1 MKNTLSLPSTLT
13 RKFKVFER
21 KLFFTETLLCLSG
34 SLLGLVI
41 SYIFLFISDRF
52 WNTPVTLRLFFI
64 LAGISVFAL
73 FLMIWLKRW
82 ILCKRSFR
90 DYSRVIQKR
99 FRTLGD
105 RLLGIVE
112 LTEQKDIPENISAGL
127 CRSAIKQVADES
139 VQYDFRRS
147 VKTGKTLRLCVL
159 FIFFAGL
166 ITLLLSYDSSAFINA
181 LTRWANPFSNTP
193 RYTFVKLHPLRDRKI
208 VPHGEPFDV
217 TCSAEK
223 SSRWKPSSLYY
234 WFSGGEK
241 IRREFDGFS
250 TTLKLNGQ
258 IESRDLHVRV
268 EDANDSITIVPKHRP
283 ALTRLTAMVDYPEY
297 LKRESKPVELSGN
310 TLSLLKDSRFRLTG
324 SVNRKLTEGAVVKS
338 TSVVPFVPVIKG
350 NTFST
355 PVFDFKGISEQIFLS
370 WQDGYGLTPLEP
382 CTVTLKES
390 EDKPPHVE
398 CRDVGRYT
406 AILRDEIIPFPVTAE
421 DDYGI
426 REISMRWH
434 TKSSGEKEYPGNPSS
449 YPLRQGSHDTRNLS
463 GKFAFSPVMLNI
475 PEETVTRIV
484 ATATD
489 YKPNRPA
496 SRSVEYYVYVLS
508 YSHHAQIIREKLE
521 RLKSRLDDLAL
532 TEEELMAANKMLN
545 TLSKKDLLSK
555 EAMEKLKQ
563 SLSGEDRNMEKM
575 AELTDEGLKL
585 LKEALRNKEISEQA
599 LNEWSK
605 MMKMMKDIS
614 SSDMP
619 NVIQSLQKARES
631 KTDPRKNLADAI
643 RQQKKILEKMKK
655 MNDRMDKSLKKM
667 AMENFA
673 NRLREAASDQ
683 NNVSVNLKKIAPS
696 VLGLRADQLKEPVRK
711 DIGSVSD
718 KEGRIFKSVKYI
730 KEDLYGFFTRTKMTI
745 YDTIYQEMDDKGV
758 LDGLKG
764 LIRDIDDVKLVTSI
778 SGSKKWADQ
787 FIAWAEMLEK
797 AGDSDQQSDSSDSEL
812 TEEQIELL
820 LKLFRVIQREQQLR
834 AATRALDEQKSA
846 IKDYREKS
854 IKLGDDQDGIYKQLS
869 EVRKKVGC
877 PQVRRLLDRAGKAMN
892 DAEELLRTPDTGS
905 KTIAAET
912 EVIELLASGGQSYCK
927 QCGAG
932 ASAAMQM
939 LLAMLMQGSGAG
951 STGGGSM
958 AGGTTDAPNLDL
970 DGTHY
975 SADEKKEADPKS
987 AGKSLENVPTEYREM
1002 LNSYYKKLDAMDEMQ
1017 H

>member
-1 MKNTLSLPSTLT
+1 MKNTLYLPKTLT
-13 RKFKVFER
+13 QKFKVFER

-52 WNTPVTLRLFFI
+52 WNTPVALRLFFI
-64 LAGISVFAL
+64 LCGLGVFSL
-73 FLMIWLKRW
+73 FLLVWLKRW
-82 ILCKRSFR
+82 VLSKRSFR

-112 LTEQKDIPENISAGL
+112 LAEQKDIPENISAGL
-127 CRSAIKQVADES
+127 CHSAIKQISEES

-147 VKTGKTLRLCVL
+147 VKTGKTFRLCVL
-159 FIFFAGL
+159 FILFAGL

-181 LTRWANPFSNTP
+181 LVRWANPFSSTP
-193 RYTFVKLHPLRDRKI
+193 RYTFVKLRPLQDKKI
-208 VPHGEPFDV
+208 VPHGEPFDL
-217 TCSAEK
+217 TCSAEE
-223 SSRWKPSSLYY
+223 SSRWKPSKLYY

-241 IRREFDGFS
+241 ISREFDGLS
-250 TTLKLNGQ
+250 AILKLNGQ

-268 EDANDSITIVPKHRP
+268 EDARDSITIVPKYRP
-283 ALTRLTAMVDYPEY
+283 ALTRLTAMVEYPDY
-297 LKRESKPVELSGN
+297 LKRKSKQIELSGS

-324 SVNRKLTEGAVVKS
+324 RVNRKLTNGAIVKS
-338 TSVVPFVPVIKG
+338 AKPFVPDIKDS
-350 NTFST
+350 TFHT
-355 PVFDFKGISEQIFLS
+355 PVFDFNGVPDQIFLS

-382 CTVTLKES
+382 CTVSLKEA
-390 EDKPPHVE
+390 EDAPPHVE

-406 AILRDEIIPFPVTAE
+406 AILKDEIVPFPVTAE

-426 REISMRWH
+426 KELTMRWN
-434 TKSSGEKEYPGNPSS
+434 TKSSGEKDYPGDPSS
-449 YPLRQGSHDTRNLS
+449 YVLRQGSHDTRNLS

-489 YKPNRPA
+489 YKPDRPA
-496 SRSVEYYVYVLS
+496 SRSVDYYVYVLS

-521 RLKSRLDDLAL
+521 RLKSKLDDLAL
-532 TEEELMAANKMLN
+532 TEEELLAANKTLN
-545 TLSKKDLLSK
+545 QLSKKDLLGK

-585 LKEALRNKEISEQA
+585 LKEALRNKEISEQT
-599 LNEWSK
+599 LKEWSE

-619 NVIQSLQKARES
+619 NVIQNLQKARDS
-631 KTDPRKNLADAI
+631 KTDPKKNLADAI
-643 RQQKKILEKMKK
+643 KQQKKILEKMKK

-673 NRLREAASDQ
+673 NRLREAASNQ

-745 YDTIYQEMDDKGV
+745 YDTIYQEMDDKDV
-758 LDGLKG
+758 LDSLKG
-764 LIRDIDDVKLVTSI
+764 LIQDIGDVKLVTSI
-778 SGSKKWADQ
+778 TGSKKWADQ

-797 AGDSDQQSDSSDSEL
+797 TSDSDQESESSDSEL

-846 IKDYREKS
+846 IKDYRKKS
-854 IKLGDDQDGIYKQLS
+854 VTLGDDQDSIYKLLS
-869 EVRKKVGC
+869 EVREKVGC
-877 PQVRRLLDRAGKAMN
+877 PQVRRLLDRAGKAMH

-905 KTIAAET
+905 RTIAAET
-912 EVIELLASGGQSYCK
+912 EVIELLTAGGQSYCK

-939 LLAMLMQGSGAG
+939 LLAMLMQGSGSG
-951 STGGGSM
+951 SSGGGSM
-958 AGGTTDAPNLDL
+958 AGGTTDAPNVDL

-975 SADEKKEADPKS
+975 STDDKKESEPKN
-987 AGKSLENVPTEYREM
+987 AGKSLENVPAEYREM
-1002 LNSYYKKLDAMDEMQ
+1002 LNSYYKKLDAIDDMQ
-1017 H
+1017 N